1 LFKNWRRRRVLARR
15 SISDSAWSDAVAGR
29 PAFARLDAAA
39 MQRLRDLT
47 LLFLHEKRIEPAR
60 DFVLDDRM
68 RLQIA
73 ALACLLIL
81 ELDLDD
87 YEGFL
92 SVIVYPDE
100 FVVRDREYVDED
112 GVVHTG
118 DDLLSGEAWE
128 QGPVILSWPDV
139 EASGRGD
146 AFNVVA
152 HEFAHKLD
160 MLDGAA
166 DGLPP
171 LHRDMRIA
179 DWSRAFEEAY
189 DDLLRRL
196 DRGEEPW
203 LDPYAAEDPAEF
215 FAVCTEMFFDV
226 PDVFLAKY
234 PALYAQLAAFFKQDP
249 AGDPVRRIDSCR

>member
-1 LFKNWRRRRVLARR
+1 VLARR
-15 SISDSAWSDAVAGR
+15 SIPDAVWSDVIGAT
-29 PAFARLDAAA
+29 PLLARLEAGAA
-39 MQRLRDLT
+39 QRLRDLT
-47 LLFLHEKRIEPAR
+47 LLFLHEKRIEAAQGL
-60 DFVLDDRM
+60 VLDDRM
-68 RLQIA
+68 RVLIA
-73 ALACLLIL
+73 ALACLPIL
-81 ELDLDD
+81 ELDLDY

-100 FVVRDREYVDED
+100 FVVADREFVDEA
-112 GVVHTG
+112 GVVHVG
-118 DDLLSGEAWE
+118 DDVLSGEAWE

-146 AFNVVA
+146 GFNVVA

-171 LHRDMRIA
+171 LHRGMQVA
-179 DWSRAFEEAY
+179 DWTSAFAAAY
-189 DDLLRRL
+189 QDLLDRL
-196 DRGEEPW
+196 QRDEEPW

-226 PDVFLAKY
+226 PGVFRSKY
-234 PALYAQLAAFFKQDP
+234 PALYTQLAAFFKQDT
-249 AGDPVRRIDSCR
+249 ADRDSRKIDTRL